1 MAAPATRDPFLAAPH
16 AAPGSSPPTLNAAPG
31 GFLGLEGGGGGW
43 AATLSPSY
51 PLRPSVRPS
60 VGPSVPP
67 VGCRLPPAEK
77 LPGPEIGRAGSDPPG
92 FKGVW
97 WCAAPPPPRPPS
109 PPPSVTHPPTPPR
122 PAAGSWPLPPGPRS
136 PVEGG
141 DGTTTPVACEV
152 FPARSGLS
160 FLNCLFGRKRD
171 KSGLTRGWGGGGGGI
186 NIIPV

>member
-97 WCAAPPPPRPPS
+97 WCAAPPPPPPFTTTLCH
-109 PPPSVTHPPTPPR
+109 PPPDPPKTGCRVLAAAPGTAEPR
-122 PAAGSWPLPPGPRS
+122 
-136 PVEGG
+136 
-141 DGTTTPVACEV
+141 
-152 FPARSGLS
+152 
-160 FLNCLFGRKRD
+160 
-171 KSGLTRGWGGGGGGI
+171 GGGGRDDDTGRLRSFSSAVGTFF
-186 NIIPV
+186 P

>member
-97 WCAAPPPPRPPS
+97 WCAAPPPPAPLHHHPLSPTPRPPQDRLQG
-109 PPPSVTHPPTPPR
+109 PGRCPR
-122 PAAGSWPLPPGPRS
+122 DRGAPWRGGTGRRHRS
-136 PVEGG
+136 PAKFFQRGRDFLSLIVCSAGK
-141 DGTTTPVACEV
+141 GT
-152 FPARSGLS
+152 
-160 FLNCLFGRKRD
+160 NRD
-171 KSGLTRGWGGGGGGI
+171 
-186 NIIPV
+186 